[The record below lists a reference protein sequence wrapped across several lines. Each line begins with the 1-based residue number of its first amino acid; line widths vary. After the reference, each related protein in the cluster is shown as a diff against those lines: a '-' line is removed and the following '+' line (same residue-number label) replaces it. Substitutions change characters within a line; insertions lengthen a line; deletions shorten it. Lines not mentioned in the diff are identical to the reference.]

1 MYNISTSDHHELPDL
16 AAESRASIGAKCGG
30 IVVMFILPFL
40 FGIAPIKASKMKNAA
55 RFTSI
60 ASCFGG
66 GVFFGTCFTHLIPE
80 VAVEINL
87 WRDSSDNKFLK
98 SLPIAE
104 ILECIGFVS
113 ILLVESMVASHG
125 HGHSHGQ
132 QLTDE
137 DGNKGETLS
146 LKENGA
152 ETSSLRTSAVNL
164 APVAPPKKKSVG
176 VLIFALAVH
185 SVFEGLAIGVEAK
198 TMTFIQLAGAI
209 LIHKCVVAFAVGTRL
224 IDAGLKIKGI
234 LTSLTIFCI
243 STPIG
248 IAVAMGILETL
259 ASGSHTTM
267 ALVSGLIQGLST
279 GFFLYI
285 TFVEMICD
293 EIRDGKDMMLKT
305 LFLAIGVLIIA
316 TSTVVHNYSEQIRM
330 DNQLHD

>member
-1 MYNISTSDHHELPDL
+1 MYNISTSDHHQELPDL

-30 IVVMFILPFL
+30 IVIMFILPFL

-87 WRDSSDNKFLK
+87 WRDSSDNNFLK

-113 ILLVESMVASHG
+113 ILLVESMVDSHG

-132 QLTDE
+132 PLTDAN
-137 DGNKGETLS
+137 GNKEETVS
-146 LKENGA
+146 LKEMG
-152 ETSSLRTSAVNL
+152 ETSSLRISSVNPP
-164 APVAPPKKKSVG
+164 PVAQPKKKSVG

-316 TSTVVHNYSEQIRM
+316 TSTVVHNYSMLIRM
-330 DNQLHD
+330 DN

>member
-1 MYNISTSDHHELPDL
+1 MLNETDGFAL
-16 AAESRASIGAKCGG
+16 AEDSRASVGPKIGG

-40 FGIAPIKASKMKNAA
+40 FGLAPLKASKMKNAA

-60 ASCFGG
+60 ANCFGG

-80 VAVEINL
+80 VAIEINI

-104 ILECIGFVS
+104 MLECLGFVA
-113 ILLVESMVASHG
+113 ILFVETLV
-125 HGHSHGQ
+125 HSHGS
-132 QLTDE
+132 
-137 DGNKGETLS
+137 KS
-146 LKENGA
+146 SKKENKEDTKEDLYALQTNGDA
-152 ETSSLRTSAVNL
+152 HIGDSETKSINSASTETSAE
-164 APVAPPKKKSVG
+164 PKRKGVG

-198 TMTFIQLAGAI
+198 TTTFLQLAGAI

-224 IDAGLKIKGI
+224 IDAGLMLKGI
-234 LTSLTIFCI
+234 VISLTIFCI

-259 ASGSHTTM
+259 ANGSHITM

-293 EIRDGKDMMLKT
+293 EIRDGKDLPLKT

-316 TSTVVHNYSEQIRM
+316 ISTVVHNYSEKMQS
-330 DNQLHD
+330 